1 LRDIHYRDNYLV
13 GAPGWLVKHFIYR
26 DMQFRDKR
34 RSHPLRRPI
43 VTPIPHA
50 LALDD
55 QLCFAMYSANIAI
68 NRVYRPVLERL
79 GITYPQYLVLSALW
93 QADGQTVGAIA
104 ERLSLESSTITPLV
118 KRLET
123 GGFLKRQRNPD
134 DERQVI
140 VTLTDKGEAL
150 HQESKCLTETL
161 LERSGLPVGDIVRL
175 NREISALRDTLEK
188 GASATA

>member
-1 LRDIHYRDNYLV
+1 MI
-13 GAPGWLVKHFIYR
+13 
-26 DMQFRDKR
+26 
-34 RSHPLRRPI
+34 
-43 VTPIPHA
+43 PIPHP
-50 LALDD
+50 LPLDD

-93 QADGQTVGAIA
+93 QADGQAVGAIA

-118 KRLET
+118 KRLENA
-123 GGFLKRQRNPD
+123 GFLKRQRNPD

-140 VTLTDKGEAL
+140 VTLTDKGQAL

-161 LERSGLPVGDIVRL
+161 LERSGLPVADIVRL

-188 GASATA
+188 GAAATA